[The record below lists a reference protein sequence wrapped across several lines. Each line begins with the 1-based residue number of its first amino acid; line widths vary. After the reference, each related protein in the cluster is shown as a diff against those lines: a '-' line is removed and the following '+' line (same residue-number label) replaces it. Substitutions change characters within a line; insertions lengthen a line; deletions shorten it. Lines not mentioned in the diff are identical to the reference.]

1 MRLRNAKR
9 FYTLLVT
16 LSLCITIYE
25 TATGR
30 LRVMCCVGN
39 PPMCTVTEG

>member
-1 MRLRNAKR
+1 MHKLWVS
-9 FYTLLVT
+9 LLSLV
-16 LSLCITIYE
+16 LCITIYE

-30 LRVMCCVGN
+30 VRIMCCVGN